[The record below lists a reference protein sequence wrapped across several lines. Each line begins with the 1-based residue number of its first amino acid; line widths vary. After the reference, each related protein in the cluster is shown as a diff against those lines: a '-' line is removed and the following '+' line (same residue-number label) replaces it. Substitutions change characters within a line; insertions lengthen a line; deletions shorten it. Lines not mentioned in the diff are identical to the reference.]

1 MKNKQPAGGYRFQV
15 LDLDVNLRNKFLSI
29 CKLNGTSGSNV
40 IKEFMAD
47 YVADHE

>member
-15 LDLDVNLRNKFLSI
+15 LDLDVKLRNKFLSI

-40 IKEFMAD
+40 IKGFMAD